1 MNTMIEK
8 MSLINFLA
16 PYFDM
21 VIGYD
26 AYTNRYNTVAEE
38 FAAVSAI
45 IAKADVFSYC
55 NPYRHPEIA
64 LTIAEMSQEEKEWQ
78 VRKRYK
84 KAARKLLWLN
94 LQCKKHTGEAFVVQK
109 IDLNSEDDCIA
120 LCDQYLQA
128 VKIGRP

>member
-8 MSLINFLA
+8 TALVNFLA

-78 VRKRYK
+78 VESVIK
-84 KAARKLLWLN
+84 KLSAN
-94 LQCKKHTGEAFVVQK
+94 YCG
-109 IDLNSEDDCIA
+109 
-120 LCDQYLQA
+120 
-128 VKIGRP
+128 